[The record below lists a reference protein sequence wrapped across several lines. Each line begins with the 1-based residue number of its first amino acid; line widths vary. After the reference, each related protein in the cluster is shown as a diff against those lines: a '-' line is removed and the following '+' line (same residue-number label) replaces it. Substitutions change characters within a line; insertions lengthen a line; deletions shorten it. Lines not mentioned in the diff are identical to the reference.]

1 MYQRPQHCE
10 QHGLV
15 SKTLDKTLWSS
26 HMSVDALYD
35 EHWLLAYEANVK
47 GWLPSVSGTDHVAAD
62 PNFGFLKSRKVFF
75 YDQSRATAA
84 GTAPIPLPNIAYD
97 YNFRDIHIAAGT
109 ARYPV
114 AMV

>member
-1 MYQRPQHCE
+1 
-10 QHGLV
+10 
-15 SKTLDKTLWSS
+15 
-26 HMSVDALYD
+26 MSVDALYD
-35 EHWLLAYEANVK
+35 EHWLLAYEAKVK

>member
-1 MYQRPQHCE
+1 
-10 QHGLV
+10 
-15 SKTLDKTLWSS
+15 
-26 HMSVDALYD
+26 MSADALYD

-75 YDQSRATAA
+75 YDQSGAT
-84 GTAPIPLPNIAYD
+84 GGGNCSNTSSHTAYD
-97 YNFRDIHIAAGT
+97 YNFRDIHIVAGT

>member
-1 MYQRPQHCE
+1 
-10 QHGLV
+10 
-15 SKTLDKTLWSS
+15 
-26 HMSVDALYD
+26 MSADALYD

-62 PNFGFLKSRKVFF
+62 PNFGFLKSRKAFF
-75 YDQSRATAA
+75 YDQSATAA
-84 GTAPIPLPNIAYD
+84 GTAPIPLPTLPTITTSVT
-97 YNFRDIHIAAGT
+97 FTSLVAGT

>member
-1 MYQRPQHCE
+1 
-10 QHGLV
+10 
-15 SKTLDKTLWSS
+15 
-26 HMSVDALYD
+26 MSADALYD

-84 GTAPIPLPNIAYD
+84 DTSQYLFPHCLRLQLP
-97 YNFRDIHIAAGT
+97 
-109 ARYPV
+109 
-114 AMV
+114 